1 MSSLIKKLIL
11 SILLLLF
18 VGVFMSDAFAQKKL
32 TQNDIDSYGTK
43 IFDEDKEKVFNAVR
57 DVLLSQNYEFELEN
71 HEKGLIKTKQKI
83 IGQTGVATSMTSAG
97 VATSMTS
104 AQYQLNYRQYYAYIT
119 ETPEGKTKVVFS
131 PKIYIG
137 EADVTDRKVWVL
149 KGAGGEYKL
158 WENLF
163 KNVEERL

>member
-1 MSSLIKKLIL
+1 MKKLFF
-11 SILLLLF
+11 SISLLLF
-18 VGVFMSDAFAQKKL
+18 VGVSMSDAFAQKKL
-32 TQNDIDSYGTK
+32 TQTEIDSYGTK

-71 HEKGLIKTKQKI
+71 FEKGLIKTKRKI
-83 IGQTGVATSMTSAG
+83 IGQTG

-104 AQYQLNYRQYYAYIT
+104 AQYQLNYRQYYVYIT
-119 ETPEGKTKVVFS
+119 ETLEGKTKVVFS

-163 KNVEERL
+163 KNIEERL

>member
-1 MSSLIKKLIL
+1 MSSLIKKLFL
-11 SILLLLF
+11 SISLLLF

-32 TQNDIDSYGTK
+32 TQNDIDVYGTK
-43 IFDEDKEKVFNAVR
+43 IFDEEKEKVFNAVK
-57 DVLLSQNYEFELEN
+57 DVLLSQNFEIEIEN
-71 HEKGLIKTKQKI
+71 FEKGLIKTKRKV
-83 IGQTGVATSMTSAG
+83 IGQTGVATSMST
-97 VATSMTS
+97 
-104 AQYQLNYRQYYAYIT
+104 AQYRLNYRQYYAYIT
-119 ETPEGKTKVVFS
+119 ETPDGKTKVVFS

-137 EADVTDRKVWVL
+137 DADATEGKIWVL